1 MEMGRMGL
9 RDIPT
14 PLFALSVYFAYLLII
29 FALTKLPLSGDKPNL
44 LLDLLPI
51 AIGLSMPAVASPL
64 FLRKTSAQPGL
75 FLVTST
81 ATVTLASLI
90 TYSIIT
96 RNCAPRCDDDVV
108 WFFLAGLVIVGF
120 VTGTVLYQLAGKLSS
135 STSSQ

>member
-1 MEMGRMGL
+1 MRLGRPFST
-9 RDIPT
+9 IV
-14 PLFALSVYFAYLLII
+14 FAFSVYFLYMGII
-29 FALTKLPLSGDKPNL
+29 FTLARLPLSGDEPNL
-44 LLDLLPI
+44 LLDLLPVV
-51 AIGLSMPAVASPL
+51 IGLSMPAAASLL
-64 FLRKTSAQPGL
+64 FLRKTNAQSGL

-81 ATVTLASLI
+81 TTVTLASLI